1 MKKVIDL
8 KKLINLVNK
17 VYEDIT
23 DIEIFQD
30 ELEDILGSIDKINL
44 EYNRGKISKEIF
56 DRDGKKFK
64 KESVKIIQN
73 INKLV
78 CSDLI
83 CLNLIKKEITPKKIT
98 TKSKKTAK
106 NPKKL
111 TKEIVKTDNQNKDM
125 NQLNDNK
132 VDNNGNQQNL
142 Y

>member
-30 ELEDILGSIDKINL
+30 ELEDILDSIDKINL

-64 KESVKIIQN
+64 KESVKIIQS

-78 CSDLI
+78 SSDLI

-98 TKSKKTAK
+98 KPKKTAK
-106 NPKKL
+106 SPKKL
-111 TKEIVKTDNQNKDM
+111 KKEIVKNDQNKDTT
-125 NQLNDNK
+125 QLNGNS
-132 VDNNGNQQNL
+132 VGNNGNQQNMS
-142 Y
+142 